1 MLGPTYMS
9 YPCRC
14 PLLTM
19 MQPEPVVS
27 SSPNSLHGR
36 GGNEDSGNAV
46 AAAVAAAV
54 EDSQQLV
61 LGCGGGGNG
70 SGSGNF
76 ISNHPQQQ
84 AAQYKGDEIAAG
96 RCRMQSLFR
105 RQLYERGQYF
115 KIGLSPWPGIS
126 TKTSFFSAAAKQ
138 LRSFCQG

>member
-1 MLGPTYMS
+1 MLEPTCPTVS
-9 YPCRC
+9 YPYRC

-36 GGNEDSGNAV
+36 GGNEDSGNIAV

-84 AAQYKGDEIAAG
+84 AAQYKGDEVVGGAVPNA
-96 RCRMQSLFR
+96 
-105 RQLYERGQYF
+105 
-115 KIGLSPWPGIS
+115 LSVSEATI
-126 TKTSFFSAAAKQ
+126 
-138 LRSFCQG
+138 

>member
-1 MLGPTYMS
+1 MLELNVS
-9 YPCRC
+9 YHCRC

-36 GGNEDSGNAV
+36 NEDSGNAV

-61 LGCGGGGNG
+61 LGCGGGGGG

-76 ISNHPQQQ
+76 ISNHPPQQQ
-84 AAQYKGDEIAAG
+84 HAAQYKGGEIVG
-96 RCRMQSLFR
+96 RCRMQSISVS
-105 RQLYERGQYF
+105 E
-115 KIGLSPWPGIS
+115 GI
-126 TKTSFFSAAAKQ
+126 
-138 LRSFCQG
+138 L

>member
-1 MLGPTYMS
+1 MS

-36 GGNEDSGNAV
+36 NEDSGGNIAV

-76 ISNHPQQQ
+76 ISNHPQQH
-84 AAQYKGDEIAAG
+84 AAQYKGG
-96 RCRMQSLFR
+96 
-105 RQLYERGQYF
+105 
-115 KIGLSPWPGIS
+115 
-126 TKTSFFSAAAKQ
+126 
-138 LRSFCQG
+138 

>member
-1 MLGPTYMS
+1 MP

-36 GGNEDSGNAV
+36 EDSGNIAV

-76 ISNHPQQQ
+76 IPNHPPQQH
-84 AAQYKGDEIAAG
+84 AAQYKGG
-96 RCRMQSLFR
+96 
-105 RQLYERGQYF
+105 
-115 KIGLSPWPGIS
+115 
-126 TKTSFFSAAAKQ
+126 
-138 LRSFCQG
+138 

>member
-1 MLGPTYMS
+1 MF

-36 GGNEDSGNAV
+36 GGNEDSGIAV

-76 ISNHPQQQ
+76 ISNHPPQQH
-84 AAQYKGDEIAAG
+84 AVAQYKGDEIAG
-96 RCRMQSLFR
+96 RCRMQSLF
-105 RQLYERGQYF
+105 QATL
-115 KIGLSPWPGIS
+115 
-126 TKTSFFSAAAKQ
+126 
-138 LRSFCQG
+138 